1 MLALRVRHSVGPD
14 FKLDVDV
21 ACSAR
26 RVGVFGA
33 SGAGKSLLLACVAGV
48 VRPRDACVRC
58 EDALW
63 HDTAAGVRVPLRR
76 RRIGYMTQDPLLF
89 PHRTVREN
97 LLYSPAAARGATPFD
112 EVVGALGLGALLDR
126 MPRHLSGGEQHRV
139 ALGRALLSD
148 PALLLLDEPF
158 TGLDADSRRMATA
171 LLARVQHQFEVPSV
185 IVSHDGADLV
195 TLADEVLVV
204 QTGRVVAQGAP
215 LACMAAHATN
225 PQALAHGIDNLL
237 HGPTRP
243 VEGDGALAELAWG
256 GHALLAPAPRAPGRD
271 ATYGC
276 FANSLVLSAGEP
288 AGQSARNH
296 LRTTVRDVQP
306 VGGECVVTLAV
317 DGAPLRALVLER
329 TAAEMRLEP
338 GLAVWV
344 SIKTT
349 SLSLLA

>member
-1 MLALRVRHSVGPD
+1 MLALRVRHSVGAD
-14 FKLDVDV
+14 FVLDVDV
-21 ACSAR
+21 ECSSP

-48 VRPRDACVRC
+48 VRPRDAYVRC
-58 EDALW
+58 RDALW
-63 HDTAAGVRVPLRR
+63 HDTAAGIRAPLPR

-89 PHRTVREN
+89 PNRTAREN
-97 LLYSPAAARGATPFD
+97 LLYSPAAARAGTRFA
-112 EVVGALGLGALLDR
+112 EVVEALGLRALLDR
-126 MPRHLSGGEQHRV
+126 VPRHLSGGEQHRI
-139 ALGRALLSD
+139 ALGRALLSE
-148 PALLLLDEPF
+148 PTLLLLDEPF

-171 LLARVQHQFEVPSV
+171 LLARVQQQFGVPSV

-204 QTGRVVAQGAP
+204 EAGRVVAQGNP

-243 VEGDGALAELAWG
+243 TEGEEALCELSWG
-256 GHALLAPAPRAPGRD
+256 GHTLLAPAPRTPGRE

-276 FANSLVLSAGEP
+276 FANSLVLSGVEP

-296 LRTTVRDVQP
+296 LRTTVRDVHP
-306 VGGECVVTLAV
+306 VGGECVVMLAV
-317 DGAPLRALVLER
+317 DGALLRALVLER

-338 GLAVWV
+338 GRAVWV

-349 SLSLLA
+349 SLSLLT